1 MSIRNAIY
9 YNGIWLDTVK
19 LKQHAMEPMYS
30 GQNYVHTKH
39 TLSVSALVSNEAEV
53 KYVRSRTV
61 AFGEMRNPY
70 TNIGVAPVTQPI
82 GLLAAGTIGSAI
94 EGDFVRRYD
103 AGDAAFMGG
112 DLHKPLWDVQSVR
125 HHLLQPR
132 GVLVYYLNNELIL
145 ACPQY
150 PTAALLTDTG
160 RIRSVDAYNGPI
172 PQHAVVTQLSSNA
185 LLVDFSI
192 VCYLNESHAFQ
203 SKNRIFFVSSH
214 SYFVDVDIDTHGY
227 ETRVQSGVVNFKA
240 DLLKLSNLCPDD
252 FREFFAP
259 PIPFGFKREH
269 YAIKVDAN
277 NTVMQYKA
285 LDREVNYTIDRSKRP
300 DEVWVADSFNK
311 VLGPVFQPGGM
322 IDRSKIMRMQ
332 ASQSRHNSHFGAA
345 VPLHFVLGP
354 VTLPHIVER
363 LSVMIYGN
371 NFASRYE
378 LERVAYYV
386 MLVRLP
392 LLLGCV
398 TFEHEIKHDLVGS
411 YVELHV
417 TRTYPAGFQMVAD
430 LIDKLK
436 IFPNLWA
443 ADATATKAA
452 GQGGGNLV
460 FYPCADRSIVGTQNI
475 ENVTVSAACST
486 DTGRDLRDPFNPAN
500 WDVAKAQ
507 ITHNQIG
514 LTPDGEAR
522 FIHEYNRKYRTSVP
536 VMMPGNTRSR
546 GTAGVVGIVHTNL
559 LTDIAD
565 KVDLFGTGDDSSI
578 KRLNT
583 DYRHRDPLKPSSA
596 VLNDGFGSSN
606 LRSFVDQHGIKQNYL
621 NNPFLAV
628 ELFASPG
635 TPYSYFYQI
644 NA

>member
-39 TLSVSALVSNEAEV
+39 TLSVSALVSNEAEI

-70 TNIGVAPVTQPI
+70 SNIGVFPGTQPAA
-82 GLLAAGTIGSAI
+82 LLAPGTIGSAV
-94 EGDFVRRYD
+94 EGDLVVRYG

-112 DLHKPLWDVQSVR
+112 DLHKPLWDMQAVR

-145 ACPQY
+145 ACPQF
-150 PTAALLTDTG
+150 PTAGLPTATG
-160 RIRSVDAYNGPI
+160 GIRSVDAYNGPI

-203 SKNRIFFVSSH
+203 SKNRIFYVSSH
-214 SYFVDVDIDTHGY
+214 SYFVDVDVDTHGY

-240 DLLKLSNLCPDD
+240 DLLKLKNLCPDD

-269 YAIKVDAN
+269 YSIKVDAN

-300 DEVWVADSFNK
+300 DQVWVEDSFNK
-311 VLGPVFQPGGM
+311 AKPLAPIGGM

-345 VPLHFVLGP
+345 VPLHFVLGA
-354 VTLPHIVER
+354 VLLPHIVER

-417 TRTYPAGFQMVAD
+417 TRTYPAGFQMIGD
-430 LIDKLK
+430 LADKLR
-436 IFPNLWA
+436 IFPNLWQ

-452 GQGGGNLV
+452 GQGGGGSV
-460 FYPCADRSIVGTQNI
+460 FYPCADRSIVGKQDI
-475 ENVTVSAACST
+475 DNVTVSAACST

-500 WDVAKAQ
+500 WDDNRAQ
-507 ITHNQIG
+507 ITHNQVG

-522 FIHEYNRKYRTSVP
+522 FIHEYNRRYRVSVP

-583 DYRHRDPLKPSSA
+583 DYRYRDPLKPSSA
-596 VLNDGFGSSN
+596 VLADGFGTSN
-606 LRSFVDQHGIKQNYL
+606 LRSFVDQHGEIKNYL

-628 ELFASPG
+628 ELFASPSI
-635 TPYSYFYQI
+635 PYSYFYQN